1 MMEMAINQEKA
12 AAENLWALV
21 TLTVQAGAAGNNLTD
36 VRRANIIIAQR
47 QALFMARKNLI
58 FVKYLVIDGFAV
70 AHDASP
76 WTIY

>member
-47 QALFMARKNLI
+47 QALFMAR
-58 FVKYLVIDGFAV
+58 
-70 AHDASP
+70 
-76 WTIY
+76 